1 MKQMKKMKHISD
13 LREEK
18 MRLRIRQLELEKEL
32 RLSWHDLKQS
42 LRPATFLSNKLA
54 DMTGSRIK
62 KDDLFSTTISHG
74 AAYLTRQ
81 FATAAGDQIAS
92 RVQTGIEHL
101 AGKIKNVFRKR
112 K

>member
-1 MKQMKKMKHISD
+1 MKKIKHLSD

-42 LRPATFLSNKLA
+42 LRPATFLNNKLA
-54 DMTGSRIK
+54 DMADSKIK
-62 KDDLFSTTISHG
+62 KDDLFSSTVSHG
-74 AAYLTRQ
+74 AAWLTRQ
-81 FATAAGDQIAS
+81 FATAAGDKIAN

-101 AGKIKNVFRKR
+101 AGKIKSVFRK
-112 K
+112 KK